1 MYSFSTAVE
10 CLLFPT
16 KCHTTTQTPHST
28 TAVEVLTEED
38 EGTGAIT
45 GVFATLL
52 FAVVVIGIVY
62 CMYK

>member
-1 MYSFSTAVE
+1 MYSYSTAVE

-16 KCHTTTQTPHST
+16 KCHTTTQSPVTT
-28 TAVEVLTEED
+28 TAMEVLAEED

-45 GVFATLL
+45 GLFVTLL
-52 FAVVVIGIVY
+52 FAVVVIGMVY

>member
-16 KCHTTTQTPHST
+16 KCRTTTQTPP
-28 TAVEVLTEED
+28 TAVEVTEED
-38 EGTGAIT
+38 EGTGAIS